1 MVHIDDQGG
10 GRSAVSADPLLGL
23 RLHILVVG
31 KQRHGCGGLLACI
44 GGGMKSKKIAWRRED
59 ARAAPNIVMPF
70 ATEEGDVAGIVQGL
84 RDLAYMLECSHIQY
98 ISGGVSAI
106 PTHTARGE

>member
-1 MVHIDDQGG
+1 
-10 GRSAVSADPLLGL
+10 
-23 RLHILVVG
+23 
-31 KQRHGCGGLLACI
+31 
-44 GGGMKSKKIAWRRED
+44 MKSKKIAERRED

-106 PTHTARGE
+106 PTHTARGEQIQIQVDTRLTLMIQNDT